1 LTRQA
6 ATAKTQLRSLLAR
19 HNIVAPYRS
28 AFGIKGCR
36 WFAQQEFGI
45 IDNLVRDELLLRLD
59 HYRRQLAVI
68 DERLE
73 QLRTRIPQVEA
84 LLDIYGIGLYTAL
97 LVIGEIGEVERFR
110 SARQVGSYAGLTSR
124 VRQSG
129 DHCYRGAIT
138 REGSPWLRWI
148 LVEAAMKAIR
158 HDPPLKNFY
167 QRIRKRSGSKKA
179 RVAVA
184 RKLAEICWKR
194 LMGWQRNS
202 VAIIT

>member
-1 LTRQA
+1 MA
-6 ATAKTQLRSLLAR
+6 
-19 HNIVAPYRS
+19 APYRS

-36 WFAQQEFGI
+36 WFAQQEFGL

-97 LVIGEIGEVERFR
+97 LVIGELGEVDRFR

-129 DHCYRGAIT
+129 DHCYQGAIT

-158 HDPPLKNFY
+158 DDRPLKNFY

-194 LMGWQRNS
+194 LMGWHRNS
-202 VAIIT
+202 VAVVA